1 MRHEPCRE
9 GGSGSQSGHFLLGAP
24 MFDLVSQNPMIAMA
38 DRGMSLSAQRMSLIA
53 SNLANIDTPGYRTR
67 DFNFE
72 TAFKAEMEKLDRQFS
87 PGPRQGAQASGS
99 QALDPLEI
107 IDPVDITSERNDGND
122 VHLDRE
128 TMNLA
133 STQNI
138 YSLSS
143 NLAQNELKLVLGAI
157 RDATK

>member
-1 MRHEPCRE
+1 
-9 GGSGSQSGHFLLGAP
+9 
-24 MFDLVSQNPMIAMA
+24 MFDLVSSNTMLQMA
-38 DRGMSLSAQRMSLIA
+38 DRTMTLASRRMALVA
-53 SNLANIDTPGYRTR
+53 SNLSNIDTPGYHTQ

-72 TAFKAEMEKLDRQFS
+72 DAFKAEMTKLDGQLS
-87 PGPRQGAQASGS
+87 PTSLGS
-99 QALDPLEI
+99 SSATSYFTSSTAGVTMPPI

-133 STQNI
+133 KTQEI
-138 YSLSS
+138 YQLSS

-157 RDATK
+157 SAAGR